1 MDRAVRVN
9 RPYQIDAIIDMIA
22 ECPVSRVNVLI
33 TRHISPD
40 ALAQSIS
47 SRFAVTGADLINFAM
62 TKRLLC

>member
-22 ECPVSRVNVLI
+22 ECLVSCGNDWI
-33 TRHISPD
+33 TLRISPG
-40 ALAQSIS
+40 ALARSIS